1 MASAGDKDGKTSAFW
16 TTLPGTLTCI
26 AAVVTAITGLTLGL
40 LQYGVFGSKQG
51 EPGKPA
57 TSVTSTQAASTA
69 PQGAS
74 TPASSAQVPVA
85 NPVSKPA
92 EKSPPRA
99 TVVVTASDGTTTTLF
114 AENFRQTAHYDAQ
127 LHLRSGQAVAFDNIK
142 SIDVVKIYAQ
152 HADIRIALVDDMVIN
167 ASLGAGS
174 SIYGFG
180 GENELGTFGITVDRL
195 KRVVFRR

>member
-16 TTLPGTLTCI
+16 TTLPGILTGI
-26 AAVVTAITGLTLGL
+26 AAVVTAITGLTVGL
-40 LQYGVFGSKQG
+40 LQYGVFGSKHG
-51 EPGKPA
+51 EPGKPTTSA
-57 TSVTSTQAASTA
+57 TSTPAASTA
-69 PQGAS
+69 SQGAG
-74 TPASSAQVPVA
+74 TPASSARGPGA
-85 NPVSKPA
+85 PPASKPT
-92 EKSPPRA
+92 ETNPQRA
-99 TVVVTASDGTTTTLF
+99 TVVITASDGTTTTLF

-142 SIDVVKIYAQ
+142 SIDVVKVYAE
-152 HADIRIALVDDMVIN
+152 HADVRIVLADDKVLS

-180 GENELGTFGITVDRL
+180 GENEMGTFGITVDRL